1 MIAARSPFRIAE
13 CHRFEGEIEAIL
25 ERRTGRTSLYFPS
38 GRLALYAALRVLIR
52 PRSKILM
59 SPVTDDVIFFT
70 VLAAGLRP
78 AMAPLSAEDGN
89 IDPSAV
95 PEATWREIGGVLTTN
110 LYGLPDRV
118 QDLRARCN
126 LLQIPLIEDVAHAI
140 ESDVDGRPVGT
151 FGDAAAFSLAK
162 HGSRQS
168 GGGVLVCD
176 ADRRGEIDRI
186 RAGLLVP
193 RPMKL
198 RALEAI
204 RPSAKRALG
213 LIGLLSLAR
222 GVRDVIKVEERTGY
236 RMDLRARALREAIA
250 AGPDLDRFDPWVRV
264 DRALYRMQQSA
275 AEIAEAL
282 RCLREVPK
290 QRARRLEGVR
300 RLAEL
305 DVAAPGVRS
314 QTAQPLFRVPLLVK
328 NRDELVAKLARREI
342 TIWCIYDPPLDDYA
356 GDEFADPSALPSM
369 ARWYARHV
377 LPIDPLQAEPVLAA
391 FRELAGELEPAPVSG
406 TPGISPAA

>member
-25 ERRTGRTSLYFPS
+25 ERRTGRIGLYFPS
-38 GRLALYAALRVLIR
+38 GRLALYAALRALMR

-59 SPVTDDVIFFT
+59 SPVTDDVIFFI

-78 AMAPLSAEDGN
+78 TMAPLSVGDGN

-95 PEATWREIGGVLTTN
+95 PEATWRDIGGVLTTN

-118 QDLRARCN
+118 RELRARCN

-140 ESDVDGRPVGT
+140 ESDVDGLPVGT

-162 HGSRQS
+162 HGSPQS
-168 GGGVLVCD
+168 GGGVLVCG
-176 ADRRGEIDRI
+176 ADLREEIDHI

-198 RALEAI
+198 RVLDAI
-204 RPSAKRALG
+204 KPSAKRTLG
-213 LIGLLSLAR
+213 RIGLLSLAR
-222 GVRDVIKVEERTGY
+222 GVGDAIKVEERTGY
-236 RMDLRARALREAIA
+236 RMDLRPQALREAIA
-250 AGPDLDRFDPWVRV
+250 AGPDLGRFEPWVRV
-264 DRALYRMQQSA
+264 DRALYRTQQSA

-290 QRARRLEGVR
+290 HRGRRLEGVR

-305 DVAAPGVRS
+305 DVAAPGVRG

-328 NRDELVAKLARREI
+328 KRDKLVAELARREI
-342 TIWCIYDPPLDDYA
+342 SITCIYDPPLDDYA
-356 GDEFADPSALPSM
+356 GDEFADPSALPGM

-377 LPIDPLQAEPVLAA
+377 LPIDPLQAEAVLAA
-391 FRELAGELEPAPVSG
+391 FGELAGELEPAPVSG
-406 TPGISPAA
+406 TPGTLPAA